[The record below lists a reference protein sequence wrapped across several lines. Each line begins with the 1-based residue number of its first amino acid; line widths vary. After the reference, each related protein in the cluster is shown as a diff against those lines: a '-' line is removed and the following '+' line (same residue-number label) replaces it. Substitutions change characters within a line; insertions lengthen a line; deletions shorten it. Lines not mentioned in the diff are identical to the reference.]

1 MLKGCVVTFLCLCC
15 QLKDGITALMMAARE
30 GHHECLSILLA
41 HGAEVN
47 KAAAVS
53 VRGVCSITY
62 LWDITCIGVAAEGMR
77 CNLHCLC
84 CEC

>member
-1 MLKGCVVTFLCLCC
+1 
-15 QLKDGITALMMAARE
+15 MMAAQE

-53 VRGVCSITY
+53 VRGVCSIAY
-62 LWDITCIGVAAEGMR
+62 L
-77 CNLHCLC
+77 
-84 CEC
+84 